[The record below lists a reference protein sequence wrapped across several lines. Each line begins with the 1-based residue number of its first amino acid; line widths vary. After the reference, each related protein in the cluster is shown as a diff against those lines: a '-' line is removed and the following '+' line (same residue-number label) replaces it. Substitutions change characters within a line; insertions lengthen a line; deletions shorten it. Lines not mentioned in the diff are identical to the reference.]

1 MIKIFTDAATNPQL
15 KKSGGG
21 IVIIKDQEQIQLNYI
36 LTAGSNHEAELE
48 IILKALDYLIEK
60 DWRNDSILLYS
71 DSKTAIK
78 ILDQNSTKNN
88 LFLSYLKEF
97 NQKSPLFSLL
107 VLQWIPESKNKG
119 ADHLARQGL
128 QKALKNR

>member
-1 MIKIFTDAATNPQL
+1 MLKIYTDAATNPQL

-21 IVIIKDQEQIQLNYI
+21 IVIIKDQKQIQLNYV
-36 LTAGSNHEAELE
+36 LTAESNHEAELE

-60 DWRNDSILLYS
+60 DWLNDSILLYS

-88 LFLSYLKEF
+88 LFLPYLKEF
-97 NQKSPLFSLL
+97 NQKSTLFSLL